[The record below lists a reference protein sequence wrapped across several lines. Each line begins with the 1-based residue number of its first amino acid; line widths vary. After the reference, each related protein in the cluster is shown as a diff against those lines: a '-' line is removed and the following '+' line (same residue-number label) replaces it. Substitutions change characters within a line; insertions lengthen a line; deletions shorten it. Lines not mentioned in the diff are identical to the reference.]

1 MAIYGNPIG
10 SMTTVPKN
18 LPALDSAIAEDVRR
32 GLTTSPKSLPAWLF
46 YDAAGSALFEQ
57 ITDLP
62 EYYLTRAERQI
73 LTDCA
78 TEIVSAAGTPVRLVE
93 LGAGTATKTHLVVA
107 ALLRR
112 QLRLD
117 YCPIDVSASA
127 LQLASDE
134 LHRAFPQVHVEPVVA
149 DYTNGVAHVLN
160 GGTRR
165 LVLYLGS
172 SIGNFDPE
180 DALDLLRHVRDS
192 LKPGDALLLGT
203 DLAKNSRILVPAYD
217 DAAGVTAAFNKN
229 VLVRINRELGADF
242 DLDSFHHEARW
253 NRERSR
259 MEMHLVSR
267 NPHTVFISALDL
279 TISFDKNESIH
290 TENSYKYT
298 LPQIRKLAKSSRFA
312 LERTWTDANDWFA
325 LHLLRA

>member
-1 MAIYGNPIG
+1 
-10 SMTTVPKN
+10 MTTAPKN
-18 LPALDSAIAEDVRR
+18 LPELASPIAEDVRR
-32 GLTTSPKSLPAWLF
+32 GLIASPKNLPAWLF
-46 YDAAGSALFEQ
+46 YDAAGSELFEQ
-57 ITDLP
+57 ITELP

-78 TEIVSAAGTPVRLVE
+78 TEIVAAAGTPVRLVE

-127 LQLASDE
+127 LQFASDE

-203 DLAKNSRILVPAYD
+203 DLAKDRRILVPAYD

-242 DLDSFHHEARW
+242 DLGSFQHEARW
-253 NRERSR
+253 NRAHSR

-267 NPHTVFISALDL
+267 MPQRVHISALDL
-279 TISFDKNESIH
+279 TITFAEKESIH

-298 LPQIRKLAKSSRFA
+298 LPQIRKLAQSSRFA

>member
-1 MAIYGNPIG
+1 
-10 SMTTVPKN
+10 MTTLPKN
-18 LPALDSAIAEDVRR
+18 LPALQSPIAEDVRR
-32 GLTTSPKSLPAWLF
+32 GLTVSPKWLPAWLF

-57 ITDLP
+57 ITELP
-62 EYYLTRAERQI
+62 EYYLTRTERQI
-73 LTDCA
+73 LADCA
-78 TEIVSAAGTPVRLVE
+78 GDIVAAAGTPVRLVE
-93 LGAGTATKTHLVVA
+93 LGAGTATKTHLIVA

-134 LHRAFPQVHVEPVVA
+134 LHRAFPQVRVEPVVA

-180 DALDLLRHVRDS
+180 DALDLLLHVRDS

-203 DLAKNSRILVPAYD
+203 DLAKDPHTLVPAYD

-242 DLDSFHHEARW
+242 DLDSFQHEARW
-253 NRERSR
+253 NRARSR

-267 NPHTVFISALDL
+267 KSQNVLVSALDL
-279 TISFDKNESIH
+279 TITFAENESIH

-298 LPQIRKLAKSSRFA
+298 LGQIRDVAESSRFS
-312 LERTWTDANDWFA
+312 LERTWTDANNWFA